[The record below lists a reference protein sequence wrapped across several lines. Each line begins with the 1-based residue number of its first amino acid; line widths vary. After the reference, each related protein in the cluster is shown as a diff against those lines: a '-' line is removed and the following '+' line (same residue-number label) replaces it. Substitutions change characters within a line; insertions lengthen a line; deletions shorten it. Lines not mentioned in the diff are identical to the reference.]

1 MFQRQWILSAI
12 CLCLVLALCSP
23 LFAGDKQKDAATKA
37 ALTAVPPTGTGNGPA
52 DPKAYVLAQFGPA
65 LTYLPKFPPIVAD
78 LDQDGTDDLV
88 LVVTGK
94 NPLLDE
100 AEYHYKTID
109 PYNAFFGWSDTKDTM
124 QFIGSEAE
132 PRFLAVVQNWKS
144 ETPKA
149 KFVIIN
155 LVFEKIYFSRYA
167 NKKKKVVPCIEIED
181 RTQLTSDVF
190 WDGKKWKWADR
201 SLKVE

>member
-1 MFQRQWILSAI
+1 MSRHQWILTAV
-12 CLCLVLALCSP
+12 CLCLVISLCSP
-23 LFAGDKQKDAATKA
+23 LVAGDKKKDAAA
-37 ALTAVPPTGTGNGPA
+37 APAVVSPTGTGTGPA

-65 LTYLPKFPPIVAD
+65 LKYLPKFPPIVAD
-78 LDQDGTDDLV
+78 FDQDGAEDIV

-100 AEYHYKTID
+100 AEFHYKTID
-109 PYNAFFGWSDTKDTM
+109 PYNGFFGWGDPKDTL
-124 QFIGSEAE
+124 QFATAEAE
-132 PRFLAVVQNWKS
+132 PRFLAIVHNWKS

-149 KFVIIN
+149 KFVMIN
-155 LVFEKIYFSRYA
+155 LVFEKMYFARYV
-167 NKKKKVVPCIEIED
+167 NKKKKVLPCIEVED

-201 SLKVE
+201 SLKIE